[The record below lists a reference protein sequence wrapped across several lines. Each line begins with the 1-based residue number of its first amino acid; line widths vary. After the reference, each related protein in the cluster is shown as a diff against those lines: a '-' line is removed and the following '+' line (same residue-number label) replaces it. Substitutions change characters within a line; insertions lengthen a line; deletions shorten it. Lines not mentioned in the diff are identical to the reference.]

1 MCLTFFEYSGSLETN
16 MNTVLID
23 NIKTV
28 KSIPTGHYLVIY
40 EKGSNPDSGMVLY
53 GPLKFPCVGI
63 LQCTEGRQ
71 LPPAANMNITLY
83 TFETEDSSAGK
94 VKAIDCQEPD
104 ENYPMYLDLA
114 DIDAIV
120 SKKIVE
126 SAGFKNALGFK
137 PGCV

>member
-1 MCLTFFEYSGSLETN
+1 MSDKKLKITILFKSNQSVSFECAGFS
-16 MNTVLID
+16 
-23 NIKTV
+23 V
-28 KSIPTGHYLVIY
+28 KQT
-40 EKGSNPDSGMVLY
+40 
-53 GPLKFPCVGI
+53 
-63 LQCTEGRQ
+63 
-71 LPPAANMNITLY
+71 
-83 TFETEDSSAGK
+83 AGK
-94 VKAIDCQEPD
+94 VKAVDCQEPD